1 MSDRFQKVI
10 NINAPL
16 LKERA
21 QIIRQRVGDAAFTG
35 VPTLHCTQRD
45 VEVTGKGGLP
55 AKPVEGFA
63 DIRELVA
70 GHFLVTTKVQKVADG
85 TLMLAPLQRKHFSY
99 ALINFFRFLVG
110 KNSFS
115 RAVVNDFARVII
127 KVKIHLIHKKRVYVA
142 LGLVDGFN
150 LHAVVNCH
158 IGLHAVLG
166 RPIAVPCGHNIA
178 TSSVDCKGVA

>member
-16 LKERA
+16 LKERT
-21 QIIRQRVGDAAFTG
+21 QIIRQRVGNAALSS
-35 VPTLHCTQRD
+35 VPTLHRAKRN
-45 VEVTGKGGLP
+45 VEVTGKSGLP

-63 DIRELVA
+63 NSGKLIA
-70 GHFLVTTKVQKVADG
+70 GHFLVTTKVQKIADG
-85 TLMLAPLQRKHFSY
+85 TLMLAPLQRKHFSH

-127 KVKIHLIHKKRVYVA
+127 KMKIHLIHKERVYVA

-150 LHAVVNCH
+150 LHAVVNGH
-158 IGLHAVLG
+158 LGLLTVLG

-178 TSSVDCKGVA
+178 TSSVECKQI